1 MASTQ
6 QIKAR
11 IKSVRIRVKSQET
24 RVKSFLAPATHVSCL
39 MTHDSNPGGAN

>member
-11 IKSVRIRVKSQET
+11 IKSVNIWNMKNEIRKMV
-24 RVKSFLAPATHVSCL
+24 FAATHVPCSMFHISL
-39 MTHDSNPGGAN
+39 GGTN